1 MISRDALFQVLSRPL
16 LISKRQQDT
25 LALDAIVGDLNLM
38 TSQDFDNYCVNG
50 TFYLARGY
58 PSSSSSRL
66 AADFESSSRFCCP
79 SHSHAPSF
87 PVTTPAATT
96 RAITTIIT
104 TAATSGCTI

>member
-1 MISRDALFQVLSRPL
+1 MISRDASCQVLSRPL

-58 PSSSSSRL
+58 PSSSS
-66 AADFESSSRFCCP
+66 
-79 SHSHAPSF
+79 
-87 PVTTPAATT
+87 T
-96 RAITTIIT
+96 R
-104 TAATSGCTI
+104 